1 MSNPDQIP
9 TAGPTSD
16 PAPVRAPKKMPSTQP
31 LLDVADL
38 AVSFDNHSGGGLGP
52 RVQAVAGVNMTVH
65 HRQTLAVVGESG
77 CGKSVTAMTTMQLVP
92 RPPGRIDRGTILLN
106 GRDLLSLAERDML
119 EVRGRDIAMIFQEPM
134 TSLNPVYTVGDQIIE
149 AILLHQPIDPSQA
162 REIALDAMND
172 VGIPKP
178 KTRIDQYPHQFSG
191 GMRQRIMIAMAL
203 ACRPKLLLA
212 DEPTTALDVTIQAQ
226 ILELLNTLQ
235 DSRDM
240 GVMLITHN
248 LGVVAENADVICVM
262 YAGRVVEYAAVF
274 DIFDNPMHPYTRGLF
289 SSIPGLH
296 DRRARLTTVEEIVND
311 PKQFQRLP
319 DAEKGVVPW
328 WPTMTPPP
336 GMVGLDADASI
347 GAETILHE
355 VAPDH
360 WVGCWRT
367 EHLAARTERRPDIE
381 YRRREVATG

>member
-1 MSNPDQIP
+1 MPHSASSPRPGNELV
-9 TAGPTSD
+9 TTS
-16 PAPVRAPKKMPSTQP
+16 REQP

-38 AVSFDNHSGGGLGP
+38 AVSFDNHSAGDGPAP

-77 CGKSVTAMTTMQLVP
+77 CGKSVTAMTTMQLIP

-106 GRDLLSLAERDML
+106 GRDLLSLPESEML
-119 EVRGRDIAMIFQEPM
+119 QVRGRDIAMIFQEPM

-149 AILLHQPIDPSQA
+149 AILLHQKVDPSDA
-162 REIALDAMND
+162 REIALEAMND

-178 KTRIDQYPHQFSG
+178 TTRIDQYPHQFSG

-235 DSRDM
+235 DTRDM

-274 DIFDNPMHPYTRGLF
+274 DIFEKPLHPYTRGLF

-296 DRRARLTTVEEIVND
+296 DDRHRLTTVEEIVND
-311 PKQFQRLP
+311 PTQFQRLP
-319 DAEKGVVPW
+319 DAEKGVIPW
-328 WPTMTPPP
+328 WPTMPPP
-336 GMVGLDADASI
+336 KGMLPLGHDAAI

-355 VAPDH
+355 VEPNH

-367 EHLAARTERRPDIE
+367 EYLAARAERRPDLDF
-381 YRRREVATG
+381 RRRELQPV